1 LDYIHLF
8 KEKVKQKMLSDKI
21 KHVKSPKN
29 RALTAKGCRYSDSQK
44 LEAVKLWLI
53 TGNMAHTAAGLNIP
67 LITIRSWRGS
77 NWWDG
82 LVADVR
88 SENQITLSN
97 KLRKIVEKSHEAL
110 LDRIV
115 DGDYVFGPD
124 GDIIRKPIQAKD
136 LNLIA
141 KDSLDR
147 HLKLE
152 KKPHEEEVTQKI
164 SDRLASLADAFT
176 KLAGKRT
183 QVVNVTDVIY
193 MEDKN
198 ALYEEREEG
207 LQEGEGLGTL
217 DSREVGG
224 EQEEGTSP
232 A

>member
-1 LDYIHLF
+1 L
-8 KEKVKQKMLSDKI
+8 LSDKK
-21 KHVKSPKN
+21 KHLKSPPK
-29 RALTAKGCRYSDSQK
+29 RAISAVGTRYSDSQK

-53 TGNMAHTAAGLNIP
+53 TGNLTHTAVALNIP
-67 LITIRSWRGS
+67 LITVKSWRGS
-77 NWWDG
+77 DWWDK

-97 KLRKIVEKSHEAL
+97 KLRKIVEKSHEQL

-115 DGDYVFGPD
+115 DGDFVFGPD
-124 GDIIRKPIQAKD
+124 GDMVRKPVPAKD

-152 KKPHEEEVTQKI
+152 RKPQEEEATQKI

-183 QVVNVTDVIY
+183 QTVNVTDIIY
-193 MEDKN
+193 MEDKH
-198 ALYEEREEG
+198 ALHEKREEG
-207 LQEGEGLGTL
+207 LQEGESMGTR
-217 DSREVGG
+217 DSGEAGG
-224 EQEEGTSP
+224 EQEASSSQT
-232 A
+232 